1 LAKCGQILE
10 NLLRLRGI
18 IAIACDAI
26 ACLFKDTR
34 GGFSQQNRQPAQN
47 LPTKPAR
54 SNQKPNI
61 GATSDLMILI

>member
-1 LAKCGQILE
+1 MVSLYLLADA
-10 NLLRLRGI
+10 LLCVPG
-18 IAIACDAI
+18 AI

-47 LPTKPAR
+47 LRTEPAR

-61 GATSDLMILI
+61 AQILI